1 MNKSELIEAVTN
13 KMKIE
18 HDRAVSKADVE
29 ALLNSL
35 TSVTTTALQASDEVV
50 LIGLGKFSTGHRAA
64 RKGRN
69 PQTGESIEISAATTA
84 KFTPAKALKDALN

>member
-1 MNKSELIEAVTN
+1 MKKSELIEAVAQ

-18 HDRAVSKADVE
+18 HDRAVNKADVE
-29 ALLNSL
+29 ALLDSL
-35 TSVTTTALQASDEVV
+35 TSVTAAALQTGDEVV

-64 RKGRN
+64 RTGRN
-69 PQTGESIEISAATTA
+69 PQTGEPLKISAATTA

>member
-1 MNKSELIEAVTN
+1 MNKSELIEAVTS

-18 HDRAVSKADVE
+18 HDRVVNKADVE

-35 TSVTTTALQASDEVV
+35 TSVTKTALVAGDEVT

-64 RKGRN
+64 RTGRN
-69 PQTGESIEISAATTA
+69 PQTGAPLDIAAATTA

>member
-18 HDRAVSKADVE
+18 HNRAVNKADVE

-35 TSVTTTALQASDEVV
+35 TSVTTAALQTGDEVV

-64 RKGRN
+64 RTGRN
-69 PQTGESIEISAATTA
+69 PQTGAPLEIAAATTA
-84 KFTPAKALKDALN
+84 KFTPAKALKGALN